1 MCDRRFQLEADG
13 VLGEVSES
21 GLQWTQ
27 LSLSPAVFSEP

>member
-1 MCDRRFQLEADG
+1 MTEADG
-13 VLGEVSES
+13 VLGLGEGSES